1 MSPPV
6 HLLGQPLRRPQ
17 LRAFLRGA
25 STRRWLQARAPVR
38 TPAVP

>member
-17 LRAFLRGA
+17 LRAFFCGA
-25 STRRWLQARAPVR
+25 AARHWLQARAPVR
-38 TPAVP
+38 TLAVP